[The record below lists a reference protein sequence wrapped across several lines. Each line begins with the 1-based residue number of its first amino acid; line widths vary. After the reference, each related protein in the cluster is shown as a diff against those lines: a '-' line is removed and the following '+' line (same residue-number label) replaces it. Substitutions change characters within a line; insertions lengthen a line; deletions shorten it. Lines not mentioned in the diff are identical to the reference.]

1 MLTRRACLSLLPV
14 ATLLGAKTA
23 KPLTGIFPIL
33 QTPFTRDN
41 KLDTKA
47 LAAQVRFC
55 DKAGAHGV
63 VWPQLASEYSDLTM
77 DERMAGM
84 EVVAQAGSSGKCAVV
99 LGVQGA
105 DLATALQYVKYAEK
119 LGPDAI
125 IALPPKDASDRQKV
139 LAYYKAIGD
148 SATRPLFAQTIGD
161 MPVEFVMHMASAIPN
176 FRYVKDEAGHTL
188 ARLSEYRRKNH
199 DVIKGVFTGG
209 HGKTLIDEM
218 MRGSAGT
225 MPAAGFV
232 DLYRKVWDAW
242 QAGDRTAAMEH
253 FSKVMLLVTQ
263 VTTYGIPSLKYILE
277 VRGVFENSI
286 CRSGSRGAHFD
297 DEAKKAIRETM
308 AFLKIA

>member
-1 MLTRRACLSLLPV
+1 MAWC
-14 ATLLGAKTA
+14 G
-23 KPLTGIFPIL
+23 
-33 QTPFTRDN
+33 
-41 KLDTKA
+41 
-47 LAAQVRFC
+47 
-55 DKAGAHGV
+55 
-63 VWPQLASEYSDLTM
+63 PQLASEYSDLTL

-84 EVVAQAGSSGKCAVV
+84 EVVAQAGAPGKCAVV

-105 DLATALQYVKYAEK
+105 DLATALQYVKFAEK
-119 LGPDAI
+119 LNPDAI
-125 IALPPKDASDRQKV
+125 IALPPKDATDRQKV

-161 MPVEFVMHMASAIPN
+161 LPVTSLRTWRSAIPN

-188 ARLSEYRRKNH
+188 ARLSEYRQKNQGL
-199 DVIKGVFTGG
+199 IKGVFTGG
-209 HGKTLIDEM
+209 HGKTLIDEL

-242 QAGDRTAAMEH
+242 QAGDHNAAMEQ

-263 VTTYGIPSLKYILE
+263 VTSYGIPSLKYILE

-286 CRSGSRGAHFD
+286 CRSGAKGAHFD
-297 DEAKKAIRETM
+297 NEAKKAIRETM
-308 AFLKIA
+308 TFLKIA